1 MKAVSTQVAASIFN
15 SIQRRRAT
23 AVFLCMGTEGPRL
36 SFGVNQTDHL
46 TYRICIRASSL
57 TLSLSSE
64 EPEPFALLLDD
75 LGEQGSLRLVLYL
88 PDNPQPRVEWNGRDG
103 DPPAG
108 QILIQA
114 RAQNGLDRAVL
125 HAVFAPNGQSSLIID
140 SSPKLI
146 KHLDIASM
154 FLRGGTKNV

>member
-1 MKAVSTQVAASIFN
+1 METSPTQTALAIFDA
-15 SIQRRRAT
+15 IQRRCAN

-36 SFGVNQTDHL
+36 SFGSNQSDQV
-46 TYRICIRASSL
+46 TYRIYLRSSESSI
-57 TLSLSSE
+57 SLSSE
-64 EPEPFALLLDD
+64 KPTPFALLLDD
-75 LGEQGSLRLVLYL
+75 LGEQGGLRLVLYL
-88 PDNPQPRVEWNGRDG
+88 PDDPQPRVEWNGRDG

-114 RAQNGLDRAVL
+114 CAPNGLDRAVL

-154 FLRGGTKNV
+154 FLRKKKKNV

>member
-1 MKAVSTQVAASIFN
+1 M
-15 SIQRRRAT
+15 
-23 AVFLCMGTEGPRL
+23 

-88 PDNPQPRVEWNGRDG
+88 PDNPQPCIEWNGRDG
-103 DPPAG
+103 DPPVG

-114 RAQNGLDRAVL
+114 HAQNGLDRAVL

>member
-1 MKAVSTQVAASIFN
+1 MQTAPTNTASAIFD
-15 SIQRRRAT
+15 SVQRRCAG

-36 SFGVNQTDHL
+36 SFGINQTDQL
-46 TYRICIRASSL
+46 TYHIYLRTAKSSI
-57 TLSLSSE
+57 SLCSD

-125 HAVFAPNGQSSLIID
+125 HAVFAPAGQSSLIID